1 MMRIL
6 ALFIFVLLALSAC
19 RDGSLQKETWVPT
32 LEQTSFTHLQ
42 SVGRRLEST
51 AQDCQQNLDNNELS
65 KARKNLDRVKEDIQ
79 VLLYYDIPITE
90 VRQLIYDAGRFHAL
104 DRHQETV
111 AHLNRADELLDEMG
125 RHGNEALRQALQE
138 PKTMIDKLRGTL
150 EEERNAVST
159 KYLVEISKSV
169 AQQLATLGH
178 RVNMMAIKSD
188 LILSGTGLQVE

>member
-1 MMRIL
+1 MMRISTL
-6 ALFIFVLLALSAC
+6 ILFAFFILSAC
-19 RDGSLQKETWVPT
+19 RDGSIQKDTWVPT

-42 SVGRRLEST
+42 SIGRRLEST
-51 AQDCQQNLDNNELS
+51 AKDCQQNLDNNELS
-65 KARKNLDRVKEDIQ
+65 KARKNLDKVKEDIQ

-90 VRQLIYDAGRFHAL
+90 VRQLIYDAGRLHAL

-111 AHLNRADELLDEMG
+111 AHLNKADELLDEVG

-138 PKTMIDKLRGTL
+138 PKTMIDKLRNTL

-169 AQQLATLGH
+169 ARQFATLGH
-178 RVNMMAIKSD
+178 KVNMMAIKSD